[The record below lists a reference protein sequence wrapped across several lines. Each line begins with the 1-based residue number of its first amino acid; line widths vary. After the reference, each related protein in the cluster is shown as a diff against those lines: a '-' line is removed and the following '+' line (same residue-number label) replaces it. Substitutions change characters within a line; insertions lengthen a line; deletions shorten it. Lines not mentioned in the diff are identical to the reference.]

1 MKSGNRVFFGFRPAA
16 PDPPEDVGGFGGKR
30 GRESRFKVQF
40 RRAKELEPFSQ
51 VVFQEWFSVFQRFQC
66 LRLFLRRSMQQNSD
80 MSLAKI
86 WRKEG
91 FCDVDGAYSGVFQFV
106 ANQLFE
112 FFAHAF

>member
-1 MKSGNRVFFGFRPAA
+1 
-16 PDPPEDVGGFGGKR
+16 
-30 GRESRFKVQF
+30 
-40 RRAKELEPFSQ
+40 
-51 VVFQEWFSVFQRFQC
+51 